1 LARPHRVGSYPVTT
15 GGPLPGQPR
24 ARARKGWGKGLTGD
38 VQLDLSLPGIV
49 SNTSPTDY
57 RVNKQLQMMRFKG
70 ERWEGFGPIITD
82 DYGGW
87 DASRAV
93 MAVARSRECPIG
105 TKLPNVDIRW
115 TVTNRG

>member
-1 LARPHRVGSYPVTT
+1 L
-15 GGPLPGQPR
+15 
-24 ARARKGWGKGLTGD
+24 KD

-82 DYGGW
+82 DYGG
-87 DASRAV
+87 
-93 MAVARSRECPIG
+93 
-105 TKLPNVDIRW
+105 
-115 TVTNRG
+115 